1 MNREEDS
8 RFASKPV
15 EPTDAE
21 LVGRALSGSSRA
33 FATLVSRHQGLI
45 TGVARRFG
53 TSGMEAADVVQ
64 DVFLHAYGV
73 LRQLKNPERFAAWL
87 YRLAVNRC
95 MDVRR
100 QDRSR
105 QRALDGLMNEK
116 QSPAT
121 AGSVL
126 DALSRSETREIVRA
140 AVEQLSDELREVVY
154 LRYFNGLTYEHI
166 ADMLNVPFTTV
177 DGRLRRAKAQLMRE
191 LSAGGGLSPDVNG

>member
-21 LVGRALSGSSRA
+21 LVGQTLSGSSRA

-45 TGVARRFG
+45 SGVARRFG
-53 TSGMEAADVVQ
+53 ASGMEAADVVQ
-64 DVFLHAYGV
+64 DVFLHAYEV

-100 QDRSR
+100 QDRAR
-105 QRALDGLMNEK
+105 QRAVDGLLKER
-116 QSPAT
+116 QSPET
-121 AGSVL
+121 GDSVL
-126 DALSRSETREIVRA
+126 GAVSRAETRDLVRG
-140 AVEQLSDELREVVY
+140 AVERLSDELREGVY
-154 LRYFNGLTYEHI
+154 LRYFNGLAYEHI
-166 ADMLNVPFTTV
+166 ADMLGVPLTTV

-191 LSAGGGLSPDVNG
+191 LSPEKDL